1 MLGLPVFHDGPEVRK
16 RFLRPALLEQ
26 HPGQLP
32 LHFGTVV
39 RCQGGAVGVLGLGV
53 VGKVTVAGTELGLN
67 GRIIAAVL
75 GGRRTILGA
84 ALGAVFLILAN
95 EFLRP
100 LGQLNTF
107 VVSAVALA
115 VILFFPEG
123 LLGYALHRSE
133 RE

>member
-1 MLGLPVFHDGPEVRK
+1 MLIFYMGTASID
-16 RFLRPALLEQ
+16 
-26 HPGQLP
+26 
-32 LHFGTVV
+32 TVV
-39 RCQGGAVGVLGLGV
+39 DVAIAVQI
-53 VGKVTVAGTELGLN
+53 
-67 GRIIAAVL
+67 IIAAVL

-84 ALGAVFLILAN
+84 ALGAVFLIVAN

-107 VVSAVALA
+107 VVAAVALA

-123 LLGYALHRSE
+123 LLGYALHRGE